1 MNYISPPAIEA
12 TFGSKGAEQVL
23 LYLQNYGE
31 GYAKGIADT
40 FEMSVSQVQNQ
51 LKKFENSGLLVSRL
65 VGSVRL
71 YTWNPINPTAR
82 HLRKFL
88 QLLLDD
94 LPQDTTQGFFRERRR
109 PRRPGKR
116 IA

>member
-1 MNYISPPAIEA
+1 MNYTSPPAIEA

-40 FEMSVSQVQNQ
+40 FDMSVSQVQNQ
-51 LKKFENSGLLVSRL
+51 LRKFENSGLLVNRL

-71 YTWNPINPTAR
+71 YTWNPINSTAR
-82 HLRKFL
+82 YLRNFL

-94 LPQDTTQGFFRERRR
+94 LPRETIEGYFRERRR

-116 IA
+116 